1 MLSLSL
7 EADKSCG
14 TVPRML
20 KEQICAA
27 RRAGEENFSHKSRI
41 SIIPDRRW
49 GGGWGGLLKICWN
62 KTLVQGICWNKV
74 VCPNPF
80 LTPPDF
86 FAEIRR
92 PPHVSETGGDTF
104 LD

>member
-14 TVPRML
+14 TVPRMF

-49 GGGWGGLLKICWN
+49 GGGVFRKIA
-62 KTLVQGICWNKV
+62 GIRDN
-74 VCPNPF
+74 F
-80 LTPPDF
+80 GR
-86 FAEIRR
+86 FAGIRR
-92 PPHVSETGGDTF
+92 SWMGNRDYSKAMGWASRTSLDRLGGGINMK
-104 LD
+104 LS